1 MLQYV
6 IAALLSLVPAGLL
19 HAAVIRGV
27 VVENLTGKPLA
38 RTPVRLE
45 PIGGTPGSGKTV
57 RANSLGVFEFNALPA
72 GAYIVKAS
80 REGFLPLEFGQK
92 RWNSAGMPAV
102 IEQEASAFL
111 NIRLI
116 RQSAITGMVVDEND
130 VGIAGFDVIAYRKT
144 EPPQRAAQATTD
156 ERGIYR
162 LHGLDPGTYVVS
174 TAGTADENGAYL
186 PTFSRE
192 TVSLTAA
199 RTVDLFPDQEAGR
212 MDVRPLPGQLF
223 RVVVGVESTILDV
236 EITITLSSVMG
247 RKTVKGSGFVFTG
260 LVAGE
265 YEVSAQQGDVHGA
278 VQRVSL
284 ARDAQITLV
293 LPQPPIQV
301 LVAGGD
307 SGELR
312 VRRKD
317 LAGAGPAFLVP
328 LVGGRAILPRG
339 HWELMLIP
347 SAGSHVSGVSPRSAN
362 PSSRADCWN
371 EIYPAGSTFVRFS
384 VSSGA
389 SAIHGVVKDAA
400 GQFKSAGDAV
410 SGVPVYLEP
419 YEPLSRKRVGDL
431 RIVRTDVRGQ
441 YRFEGLAP
449 GSYRILSTFEYLAP
463 DVETMDI
470 ARALPVTIDTR
481 NELSRDLDLYVIQ

>member
-1 MLQYV
+1 MLQYLIV
-6 IAALLSLVPAGLL
+6 PLLALLPASVL

-38 RTPVRLE
+38 RTAVRLD
-45 PIGGTPGSGKTV
+45 PVGGTPGSGKTV
-57 RANSLGVFEFNALPA
+57 RANSLGVFEFDALPA
-72 GAYIVKAS
+72 GAYVVKAS
-80 REGFLPLEFGQK
+80 RQGFLPLEYGQK
-92 RWNSAGMPAV
+92 RWNSAGMPAA
-102 IEQEASAFL
+102 IAQDASLFL
-111 NIRLI
+111 SIRLI
-116 RQSAITGMVVDEND
+116 RQSAITGMVVDDND
-130 VGIAGFDVIAYRKT
+130 VGVAGFDVVAYRKT

-156 ERGIYR
+156 DRGIYR

-174 TAGTADENGAYL
+174 TAGAADENGAYL

-199 RTVDLFPDQEAGR
+199 RTVDLLPDQDAGQ
-212 MDVRPLPGQLF
+212 MDIRPLPGRLF
-223 RVVVGVESTILDV
+223 RLAVGVDSPIPDV
-236 EITITLSSVMG
+236 EPTITLSSVMG
-247 RKTVKGSGFVFTG
+247 SKTVKGSGFVFTG

-265 YEVSAQQGDVHGA
+265 YEVSAQQGDSQGA
-278 VQRVSL
+278 VQRLSL
-284 ARDAQITLV
+284 ARDAQVTLV

-301 LVAGGD
+301 VVSGAD

-317 LAGAGPAFLVP
+317 LAGAGPAFVVP

-347 SAGSHVSGVSPRSAN
+347 SAGFYVSGVSPRSAN
-362 PSSRADCWN
+362 PWSRADCWN
-371 EIYPAGSTFVRFS
+371 EVYPAGSPFVRFT

-389 SAIHGVVKDAA
+389 SAIHGVVKDAG
-400 GQFKSAGDAV
+400 GQLTSAGGAV

-419 YEPLSRKRVGDL
+419 YDPQARRRVGDL
-431 RIVRTDVRGQ
+431 RMVRTDMRGQ

-449 GSYRILSTFEYLAP
+449 GAYRILSTFEYLAP
-463 DVETMDI
+463 DAETMDA
-470 ARALPVTIDTR
+470 ARALPVTVDTR
-481 NELSRDLDLYVIQ
+481 NEFTRDVDLYVIQ